1 MRNGLEHLA
10 LVARPALLA
19 APKTFL
25 ADIRAIAAANG
36 LQKAVAL
43 RDSKWIFQ
51 VLVRTMQYQGISDAA
66 ADSFSRKHGDAS
78 FDQIA
83 TSLSRERKCPL
94 LRSYWDF
101 CGCHYVKSA
110 QTCSHPADMPT
121 CVVPSLPLRKG
132 ILNQGAVSLF
142 LFIRDVCDGDLVGWL
157 DERLENADRE
167 GSIIT
172 RAAAMRAAVLEPLK
186 NIPGVADKV
195 LGMALADL
203 LLGSD
208 PLRQRW
214 VMTGSSMIAIDT
226 LVHNFLHRTG
236 VLRRAGA
243 EHPYGPR
250 CYMPKGCAEIIAAF
264 AGTIDARQFNSEFP
278 VFFPRFLQHAIWRFC
293 AQGVLDV
300 CNGNQIDDNRG
311 CDNSHCPSFEVCDRL
326 PVRSR

>member
-1 MRNGLEHLA
+1 MRKALEQLTV
-10 LVARPALLA
+10 VARPALLA
-19 APKTFL
+19 APKSFL
-25 ADIRAIAAANG
+25 SYIRATAAANG

-43 RDSKWIFQ
+43 RDSRPIFEA
-51 VLVRTMQYQGISDAA
+51 LISAIQYQGVSDAA
-66 ADSFSRKHGDAS
+66 ADAFTRKNGKVSWNQISHGLRQLHS
-78 FDQIA
+78 C
-83 TSLSRERKCPL
+83 SLVG
-94 LRSYWDF
+94 SYWDF
-101 CGCHYVKSA
+101 SECRYLRSA
-110 QTCSHPADMPT
+110 QTCSYPRLMPG
-121 CVVPSLPLRKG
+121 CVVANLPLRKG
-132 ILNQGAVSLF
+132 ILNQAAVSLF
-142 LFIRDVCDGDLVGWL
+142 LFIRDVCSGDLVRWT
-157 DERLENADRE
+157 DERLEAADRQ

-250 CYMPKGCAEIIAAF
+250 CYMPNGCAEIIAAF
-264 AGTIDARQFNSEFP
+264 AQTIDARQFNLEFP
-278 VFFPRFLQHAIWRFC
+278 AYFPRFLQHAIWRFC
-293 AQGVLDV
+293 ATSVMNV
-300 CNGNQIDDNRG
+300 CNGSQINDSQR
-311 CDNSHCPSFEVCDRL
+311 CVSSHCPNYGFCDRL
-326 PVRSR
+326 PFRSV